1 MRPRSMAIWLA
12 AVPALLCAQ
21 VRRAFL
27 AALVALGALGAIP
40 AAACTGFCAA
50 SKGKVLAGNNE
61 DWGNPRSRIWF
72 VPAEKGAY
80 GRMFV
85 GFDNGFP
92 QGGMNE
98 KGLFFDG
105 FATPRL
111 EVAPTPDR
119 EIHAGITNK
128 ALAECATADEVVRLF
143 DRYSRPDSAVLFFA
157 DRNGEAVAIEPEAA
171 VRKQGWFFVQ
181 TNFYQS
187 RTPLGTETCQRF
199 KIATRMLEHSR
210 AEISIDLFRRI
221 LAATHQE
228 GNSAT
233 QYSNIYDL
241 PAGVMYLHH
250 FHNFENVV
258 RIDLAGELRKGP
270 HKLEIPSL
278 FPRTHAAEAHA
289 RWYEKERNK

>member
-1 MRPRSMAIWLA
+1 M
-12 AVPALLCAQ
+12 
-21 VRRAFL
+21 
-27 AALVALGALGAIP
+27 
-40 AAACTGFCAA
+40 
-50 SKGKVLAGNNE
+50 VLAGNNE

-72 VPAEKGAY
+72 VPAEKRAY

-92 QGGMNE
+92 QGGLNDQ
-98 KGLFFDG
+98 GLFFDG

-119 EIHAGITNK
+119 EMYFGNVASK
-128 ALAECATADEVVRLF
+128 ALAECATVEEVVRLF
-143 DRYSRPDSAVLFFA
+143 DRYTRPDSAVFLFA
-157 DRNGEAVAIEPEAA
+157 DRHGDAVAIEPAAA
-171 VRKQGWFFVQ
+171 VRKKGWFFVQ

-187 RTPLGTETCQRF
+187 RTPPGTETCQRF
-199 KIATRMLEHSR
+199 KIATRMLEDSR
-210 AEISIDLFRRI
+210 GAISIDLFRRI

-228 GNSAT
+228 GNSPT

-241 PAGVMYLHH
+241 TARVMYLYH

-258 RIDLAGELRKGP
+258 RIDLKEELRKGP

-278 FPRTHAAEAHA
+278 FPRTHAAEAYA
-289 RWYEKERNK
+289 RGYERERKK